1 MSGKRRVWFNG
12 KLIHDSK
19 QRFQKSS
26 IPHRFRWEGGGYRL
40 EVLSLKSGENYK
52 VNLIVDDIP
61 FIKLPRR
68 TAQISLKDVLKPR
81 RMCRAD
87 GTWGETTA
95 ITLGCSSEHLGKR
108 LSGSKRRITYVS
120 AVIVAV
126 IYIKNMNHIAH
137 VILEYRYAFVFLDE
151 PSERH
156 VLEVMYSILSGKR
169 EIKVDGELVHKSQKL
184 QMSLKFMHAFK
195 AIGHMFEMLIEEKT
209 DVILTRLC
217 IDGMDFRRLPLLSP
231 DQLRIA
237 IKDAESDSTPAP
249 SNADEDQLSGD
260 DDDDK
265 DSDSDEDPEEDSEEE
280 EEEESEEDNA
290 PKDLLADLFGDSS
303 ASSPTSSAS
312 SFDPF
317 ATKSV
322 VKHTQS
328 RDSNFADSPTVDK
341 VSEVMDPF
349 AQLMKTHRAK
359 TSNAQPPAAPFDP
372 FASKPTGNGE
382 SNSNNDA
389 FDPFAGL

>member
-12 KLIHDSK
+12 KLIHESK

-87 GTWGETTA
+87 GTWGNTTA
-95 ITLGCSSEHLGKR
+95 VALGCASEHLGKR
-108 LSGSKRRITYVS
+108 LSGSKRK
-120 AVIVAV
+120 
-126 IYIKNMNHIAH
+126 IKYTFAFLSNPGETHH
-137 VILEYRYAFVFLDE
+137 LEI
-151 PSERH
+151 
-156 VLEVMYSILSGKR
+156 MYSILSGKR
-169 EIKVDGELVHKSQKL
+169 EIKVDGQLVHKSQKL
-184 QMSLKFMHAFK
+184 QMTLKFMHAFK

-237 IKDAESDSTPAP
+237 IKDAENAADTARSEEEEVGDS
-249 SNADEDQLSGD
+249 NEDN
-260 DDDDK
+260 
-265 DSDSDEDPEEDSEEE
+265 SEEE
-280 EEEESEEDNA
+280 EEEENEESDDDEEEEDEEEEDGEDT
-290 PKDLLADLFGDSS
+290 PKDLLSDLFGDDGTAPSS
-303 ASSPTSSAS
+303 SSST
-312 SFDPF
+312 FDPF
-317 ATKSV
+317 ASSEV
-322 VKHTQS
+322 QS
-328 RDSNFADSPTVDK
+328 NSEHFADSPTPDK
-341 VSEVMDPF
+341 ISQIMDPF
-349 AQLMKTHRAK
+349 AQLMKKHR
-359 TSNAQPPAAPFDP
+359 N
-372 FASKPTGNGE
+372 NGMTK
-382 SNSNNDA
+382 SSAA
-389 FDPFAGL
+389 FDPFDAKPKSSGSEKNEQF